1 MNARDENLE
10 AWRSVAGGW
19 ERRRELI
26 WTTTRPVAERLVDLL
41 EPRPGQVILEL
52 AAGPGDTGFSAL
64 PRLLPGGRL
73 VTTDVAPEMLDAARR
88 RAAELGLEDVS
99 FAVEDAAALTF
110 DDDAFDGILCRWG
123 LMLIPDMDAAAAEM
137 RRVARPGG
145 RVALAVWASPGAN
158 EWMTASGRAALE
170 LGLTEP
176 PDPEAPGPFRLSGE
190 GALEGVLSGAGLSV
204 QAIEDVPLMWHASS
218 VDEWWEIS
226 TDMSRLLALLRAQLT
241 DDQLADVRQAAERR
255 LARYLGPDGTLAV
268 PSLARVAVA
277 TA

>member
-145 RVALAVWASPGAN
+145 RVALAVWASPDAN

-176 PDPEAPGPFRLSGE
+176 PDPEAPGPFRLSRE
-190 GALEGVLSGAGLSV
+190 GALEAVLSGAGLSV

-255 LARYLGPDGTLAV
+255 LARYLDPDGTLAV

>member
-145 RVALAVWASPGAN
+145 RVALAVWASPDAN

-190 GALEGVLSGAGLSV
+190 GALEAVLSGAGLSV
-204 QAIEDVPLMWHASS
+204 QAFEDVPLMWHASS

-255 LARYLGPDGTLAV
+255 LARYLDPDGTLAV

>member
-145 RVALAVWASPGAN
+145 RVALAVWASPDAN

-176 PDPEAPGPFRLSGE
+176 PEPEAPGPFRLSRE
-190 GALEGVLSGAGLSV
+190 GALEAVLSGAGLSV

-255 LARYLGPDGTLAV
+255 LARYLDPDGTLAV